1 MTTEYY
7 TKKIY
12 SIGGARKKAILNFI
26 TKEKAVIL
34 DIGCADGALGEILQK
49 EKQAKVYGVDIAEAA
64 VKWAKKKLA
73 GAWVMDIEKDDWLPE
88 IKNKKFDYI
97 IISEVLEHLF
107 QPEKILEKLKQI
119 IASDTEIIITVPNI
133 LFWQNRLNIFAG
145 HFEYADEG
153 LMDRGH
159 IHFFTWQSLNK
170 MLWQTG
176 YEIAATN
183 HHIPTRGTKF
193 LGRFFLGLFAYQFI
207 IKARKK
213 KRVVY
218 TAIFDNYDKLLD
230 PKIISP
236 SFDYICFTDSDI
248 KSDVWKIIKVSPE
261 YKDATRNARKYK
273 ILPHRYLSDYQISIW
288 IDGNMVIKGDLDEAV
303 EKYLKN
309 DNMAVY
315 DHSVLPNG
323 EGRDCIY
330 QEAESLLEMIK
341 KGKPKDDP
349 QIIQKQM
356 EKYRKEGYPKGN
368 GLISTMI
375 IFRKH
380 NSNEVKQIMEDWWQE
395 VKGYSKRD
403 QLSLNYVL
411 WKNNFNPYYIKE
423 NSRDNKYFKNVPHYS
438 KIAYAHRKRNYPHL

>member
-1 MTTEYY
+1 MPPVDYY
-7 TKKIY
+7 NQKYYQKI
-12 SIGGARKKAILNFI
+12 SRGRLRGILNFI
-26 TKEKAVIL
+26 KRPSVQIL
-34 DIGCADGALGEILQK
+34 DIGCADGALGVILQK
-49 EKQAKVYGVDIAEAA
+49 EKQAKVYGVDISETA
-64 VKWAKKKLA
+64 VNLAKKKLV
-73 GAWVMDIEKDDWLPE
+73 GAWVMDIEKDDWPSE

-107 QPEKILEKLKQI
+107 QPEKVLEKLKPI
-119 IASDTEIIITVPNI
+119 ITSDTEIIITVPNV
-133 LFWQNRLNIFAG
+133 LFWRNRLRILTG
-145 HFEYADEG
+145 YFEYTDEG

-170 MLWQTG
+170 ILWQTG
-176 YEIAATN
+176 YEITAIN
-183 HHIPTRGTKF
+183 HHVPTRGTKF
-193 LGRFFLGLFAYQFI
+193 LSRFFPGLFAYQFI
-207 IKARKK
+207 IKIRKK
-213 KRVVY
+213 RKVVY
-218 TAIFDNYDKLLD
+218 TAIFGNYDKLLD

-236 SFDYICFTDSDI
+236 FFDYICFTDFDI

-303 EKYLKN
+303 EKYLRN
-309 DNMAVY
+309 NNMAVY

-323 EGRDCIY
+323 EGRNCIY

-349 QIIQKQM
+349 HIIQKQM
-356 EKYRKEGYPKGN
+356 EKYRKEGYPKDN
-368 GLISTMI
+368 GLISTMV

-380 NSNEVKQIMEDWWQE
+380 NDKAVIQVMEDWWQE
-395 VKGYSKRD
+395 VKDYSKRD

-423 NSRDNKYFKNVPHYS
+423 NSRDNKYFKNIPHYS
-438 KIAYAHRKRNYPHL
+438 KIAYAKS